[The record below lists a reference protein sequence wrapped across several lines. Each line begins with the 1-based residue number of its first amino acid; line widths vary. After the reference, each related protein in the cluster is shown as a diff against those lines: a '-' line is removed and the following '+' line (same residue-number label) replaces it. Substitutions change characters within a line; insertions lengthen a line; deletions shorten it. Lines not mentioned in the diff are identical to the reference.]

1 LKKRFLENT
10 PLFATLED
18 DERRAVTER
27 MNLEQFDRGTVLF
40 EQGQPSE
47 ALFLIKSGLV
57 QLVESSPR
65 GEIVLANLGPSSI
78 LGDLDLLLERPH
90 TISARAA
97 TRVDVWSLYKDQLVD
112 LLALHPGLSFK
123 LSLALG
129 RRIAQVEPYLIE
141 NRLKPLSL
149 FASLEHE
156 ELVAIAEKLDLK
168 TVRKG
173 GLIFQAGAEP
183 EAMHIIEAGE
193 ISLVSSE
200 ADASEPFRRVG
211 PGQTF
216 GQEALL
222 LEKPYSEIAR
232 ATEETQLWTLTQTDF
247 LGLTHRFPAIR
258 TAFSREITPYLRETD
273 HEEARA
279 YLRAVPFLS
288 ALTEEVLDALAER
301 LVLRHIA
308 AGDVIYQPGDAGDG
322 MYLVSSGQ
330 VKIVEDGDSIARLK
344 QADFFGEMALLTG
357 KTRAVTARAIMN
369 SNLWVLFKTDF
380 DDLAVRFPVLSAAVN
395 QALSQRLAEGAPA
408 VAGHAELRRIS
419 LFGVLT
425 PAELEDTASRLREV
439 SFRANEVLYAEG
451 TIGQEM
457 YFLLDGQVKLVAQ
470 VGKKFVVLDM
480 VRSGDFFGEMSLLT
494 GNPRRSTA
502 QAITDVKA
510 WALGK
515 DNFDLLMA
523 NYPHLS
529 VALSRALGKRLERA
543 DGRWVAHA
551 IDRRVVEEPVEET
564 PRAAAAAAPAAVLT
578 QTPTPQLALEAAV
591 TPTPAVQPSPVPAVE
606 PRTQVVPAPA
616 RASWSER
623 VADFVD
629 WFSSQR
635 TGAKVRLSLLVLLV
649 MWICG
654 VSAPAIIVSATGG
667 DRLVENTVGGAIAL
681 LRSPTPTPTNT
692 TTPTST
698 PTWTPSP
705 VPTDTPLPTATWTLT
720 PVPPTAT
727 ATPVPPT
734 ATRIP
739 PTATPVP
746 PTPKPKI
753 AEASQP
759 APASQPAAAPLPP
772 LQVTDLDGQARDY
785 AWVQSFYGSEIQ
797 RADPGPNGQVF
808 RIVKIIERK
817 GPAVNVI
824 QVLNPDGSPM
834 DQQTVARYWP
844 GAPQQLEVAMAS
856 RWREQ
861 GISGLTNGD
870 GEMGFAL
877 GRGDYIT
884 APGQGV
890 SAMWVAH
897 PSIPSDFANKL
908 GMIAGTEHQRLDF
921 VFQLVGG

>member
-1 LKKRFLENT
+1 MKKRFLENT

-18 DERRAVTER
+18 NERRAVTER
-27 MNLEQFDRGTVLF
+27 MKLEQFDRGTVLF

-47 ALFLIKSGLV
+47 ALFLTKSGLI

-65 GEIVLANLGPSSI
+65 GEVVLAHLGPSAI
-78 LGDLDLLLERPH
+78 LGDLDLLLDRPH
-90 TISARAA
+90 TIGARAA
-97 TRVDVWSLYKDQLVD
+97 TEVDVWSLYKDQLID
-112 LLALHPGLSFK
+112 LLAAHPGLSFK

-129 RRIAQVEPYLIE
+129 RRIAHVEPYLIE
-141 NRLKPLSL
+141 HRLKPLSL

-156 ELVAIAEKLDLK
+156 ELLAIAEKLDLK
-168 TVRKG
+168 TVHKG

-183 EAMHIIEAGE
+183 EAMHVIEAGE

-247 LGLTHRFPAIR
+247 LSLTHRFPAIH
-258 TAFSREITPYLRETD
+258 TAFSREITPYLRKTD

-279 YLRAVPFLS
+279 HLRRVPFLS

-301 LVLRHIA
+301 LVLRHVA
-308 AGDVIYQPGDAGDG
+308 AGDVIYQPGDAGDAL
-322 MYLVSSGQ
+322 YLVSSGQ

-369 SNLWVLFKTDF
+369 SNLWVLHKTDF

-408 VAGHAELRRIS
+408 VSGHAELRRIS

-515 DNFDLLMA
+515 DNFDLVMA

-551 IDRRVVEEPVEET
+551 VDQRIVEEPVEEI
-564 PRAAAAAAPAAVLT
+564 PRAATAAPPVAVLT
-578 QTPTPQLALEAAV
+578 QTPTPQ
-591 TPTPAVQPSPVPAVE
+591 PAPVAPPSVE
-606 PRTQVVPAPA
+606 PRTQAVPAPA
-616 RASWSER
+616 RVSWSQR
-623 VADFVD
+623 IADFVD
-629 WFSSQR
+629 WFSTQK

-667 DRLVENTVGGAIAL
+667 DRLAENTVGGAVAL

-692 TTPTST
+692 PTPTSS

-746 PTPKPKI
+746 PTPKPQI

-834 DQQTVARYWP
+834 DQQTVVRYWP
-844 GAPQQLEVAMAS
+844 GAPPLEAATAS

-861 GISGLTNGD
+861 GITGLTNGD

-884 APGQGV
+884 GPGQGA

-897 PSIPSDFANKL
+897 PSIPSDLANKL

-921 VFQLVGG
+921 VLQLVGG